1 MKNNEIEIK
10 HSKLNMTS
18 YGWGKAL
25 NEFLAMAFTSFGFYY
40 YEAEIGLNVWLVGIG
55 YIIFAIY
62 NAINDPVFGYL
73 INRPF
78 KFTKRWGR
86 WFPWVLIGG
95 IPSLISYIL
104 IFTPPSVNPQ
114 EGALIIFIWLV
125 FTTCLFDTFDTIW
138 WVGFASLFPDKF
150 RSLKERRTTQAIAT
164 PVGIIGITLGALLP
178 PIFITY
184 GNLQSYI
191 VQAGVIVLVGSM
203 MFAVSVPG
211 CRDDQIIVDRY
222 LKTHKDKSERKSFFG
237 MLKITWKQKAFV
249 AFIVTY
255 TFYRA
260 LVTSIQTSIPYVVRY
275 SLGMP
280 AIAQTLL
287 SAGFLIGALIS
298 SPLWIKLAHKT
309 NNNRKVLLISAV
321 ALTIFTMPLTFSTN
335 FFVLLIELLLWGA
348 SFGGF
353 WALLAPILADVIDE
367 SVVITGKREEGIY
380 NGIQQFFG
388 RLAIIMQA
396 ISFAIVHTLTG
407 FEEGAAKQTS
417 AAIWGISLHFGLIPM
432 IFMLVATI
440 IFWKWYNLTPE
451 KVKMNQDKIKEL
463 GL

>member
-1 MKNNEIEIK
+1 
-10 HSKLNMTS
+10 
-18 YGWGKAL
+18 
-25 NEFLAMAFTSFGFYY
+25 
-40 YEAEIGLNVWLVGIG
+40 
-55 YIIFAIY
+55 
-62 NAINDPVFGYL
+62 
-73 INRPF
+73 
-78 KFTKRWGR
+78 
-86 WFPWVLIGG
+86 
-95 IPSLISYIL
+95 
-104 IFTPPSVNPQ
+104 
-114 EGALIIFIWLV
+114 
-125 FTTCLFDTFDTIW
+125 
-138 WVGFASLFPDKF
+138 
-150 RSLKERRTTQAIAT
+150 
-164 PVGIIGITLGALLP
+164 
-178 PIFITY
+178 
-184 GNLQSYI
+184 
-191 VQAGVIVLVGSM
+191 M

-407 FEEGAAKQTS
+407 FEEGAATQTS

>member
-407 FEEGAAKQTS
+407 FEEGAATQTS